1 MKKSLIF
8 VLFLICV
15 GFVLGTITLRGP
27 LRALIE
33 SGRDQGRSAE
43 AESVLV
49 RLVIV
54 LLVAVS
60 LLAAGWLSRKVNRTS
75 SRTLEFGLPA
85 LSVLLA
91 GGCVGWWLLSAPESS
106 RPDSFVGSRFTFGA
120 YPSEARISQLAAE
133 GYSGVI
139 SLLHPAVVPFETR
152 LIEQERSAVVAA
164 GLEFVHAPM
173 LPWVSDNRESLAT
186 VETIVERGHGRYYVH
201 CLLGK
206 DRVRIVERWI
216 REIDREGKG
225 ESGLEIARTKKER
238 RLRDG
243 MLWERGGVAFVG
255 EGIFVTPQPAASEYM
270 SYLLAGVNGRVISL
284 LDPNRPE
291 DRAWLEEEQRILE
304 GNGLQLV
311 LHPIPIDPYDGQR
324 VLDVVDRVRRI
335 PGQKV
340 VHAFLSLDSG
350 RSPSAEAFV
359 QALYSGLPPLPPAL
373 FSEPLALGRARVIA
387 PNVAFGPRPR
397 QDEFAG
403 ALHRRGVRKFVYL
416 GDARDPEARQDE
428 KICREAGL
436 EWRALSEAS
445 ELLEVLAKG
454 GPWYLYGPR
463 AHDLGHWVAETLGP
477 ALPPRGSGEE
487 SRVP

>member
-1 MKKSLIF
+1 
-8 VLFLICV
+8 
-15 GFVLGTITLRGP
+15 
-27 LRALIE
+27 
-33 SGRDQGRSAE
+33 
-43 AESVLV
+43 
-49 RLVIV
+49 
-54 LLVAVS
+54 
-60 LLAAGWLSRKVNRTS
+60 
-75 SRTLEFGLPA
+75 
-85 LSVLLA
+85 
-91 GGCVGWWLLSAPESS
+91 
-106 RPDSFVGSRFTFGA
+106 
-120 YPSEARISQLAAE
+120 
-133 GYSGVI
+133 VI

-186 VETIVERGHGRYYVH
+186 VETIVESGHGRYYVH

-206 DRVRIVERWI
+206 DRVRIVERWVQ
-216 REIDREGKG
+216 ELDGMGKG
-225 ESGLEIARTKKER
+225 ESGLEIARTKKVR

-255 EGIFVTPQPAASEYM
+255 EGIFLTPQPAVNEYM

-284 LDPNRPE
+284 LDPNRPG
-291 DRAWLEEEQRILE
+291 DRVWLDEEQRFFE

-311 LHPIPIDPYDGQR
+311 SYPISLDPYDGER
-324 VLDVVDRVRRI
+324 VLDVVDQVRRI

-350 RSPSAEAFV
+350 RSPAAEAFV
-359 QALYSGLPPLPPAL
+359 QALHSGLPPLPPAL
-373 FSEPLALGRARVIA
+373 FNEPLVRGRARVIA
-387 PNVAFGPRPR
+387 PNVALGPRPR

-403 ALHRRGVRKFVYL
+403 TLHRRGLRRFVYL
-416 GDARDPEARQDE
+416 GDAQDAEARQDA

-436 EWRALSEAS
+436 GWRALSDES

-463 AHDLGHWVAETLGP
+463 AQDLGPGVARTLGP
-477 ALPPRGSGEE
+477 ALPSRGTDEN